1 VIGIG
6 VESGDGGQ
14 VGALSLVPRFMQLET
29 AGVYVGV
36 LAMRVH

>member
-6 VESGDGGQ
+6 VESGPRVH
-14 VGALSLVPRFMQLET
+14 VGALSVVPKFTHLET

-36 LAMRVH
+36 PAVRVR